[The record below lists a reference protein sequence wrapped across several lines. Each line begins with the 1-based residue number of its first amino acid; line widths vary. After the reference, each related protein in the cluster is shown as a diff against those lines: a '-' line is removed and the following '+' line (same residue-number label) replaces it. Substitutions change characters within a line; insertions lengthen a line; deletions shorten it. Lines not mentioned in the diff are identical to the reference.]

1 MFYNIIL
8 GALVV
13 ASNHW
18 VLIGSND
25 LHRFWDV
32 CYVGH
37 ADNIKKHLWFR
48 HIVTSNVSHGYVILI
63 ARIDG
68 AMRRKTQSV
77 SQLDVH
83 ISLREMQSF
92 AYSPLSGIPYSLRTW
107 IFDPRRVSTSTSWLV
122 VIFYV
127 HMEIVQFRAC
137 VKNGQICTFWGVP
150 PKMVENA
157 HFGGGPKTPHFGG
170 IQFAKNPFRGAQLY
184 GDTRQIIYCL
194 DTRYGTPKPCF
205 WCQNTST
212 RQNRGFWEN
221 RVFCTFFDIFAI
233 WCIFGDFQK
242 WSKVSNYEDI

>member
-37 ADNIKKHLWFR
+37 ADNIKKHLWLQ
-48 HIVTSNVSHGYVILI
+48 HIVTSNVFHGYVILI
-63 ARIDG
+63 AHD
-68 AMRRKTQSV
+68 RRGDA
-77 SQLDVH
+77 SQ
-83 ISLREMQSF
+83 
-92 AYSPLSGIPYSLRTW
+92 
-107 IFDPRRVSTSTSWLV
+107 DPVGVSTGCAHFTSGNAILRILTVVWNSWLTPYLDLWSSSGFH
-122 VIFYV
+122 IDFMTCG
-127 HMEIVQFRAC
+127 HILRAHGNCQFRAC

-170 IQFAKNPFRGAQLY
+170 TQFAKNPFRGAQLY

-194 DTRYGTPKPCF
+194 DTRCGTPKRCF

-221 RVFCTFFDIFAI
+221 RVFDTFFAHFAI
-233 WCIFGDFQK
+233 WCIF
-242 WSKVSNYEDI
+242 V

>member
-1 MFYNIIL
+1 VFYNIIL

-37 ADNIKKHLWFR
+37 ADNMKKHLWFR

-92 AYSPLSGIPYSLRTW
+92 AYSPLSGIPDSLRTW
-107 IFDPRRVSTSTSWLV
+107 IFDPRQVSTSTS
-122 VIFYV
+122 
-127 HMEIVQFRAC
+127 
-137 VKNGQICTFWGVP
+137 
-150 PKMVENA
+150 
-157 HFGGGPKTPHFGG
+157 
-170 IQFAKNPFRGAQLY
+170 
-184 GDTRQIIYCL
+184 
-194 DTRYGTPKPCF
+194 
-205 WCQNTST
+205 
-212 RQNRGFWEN
+212 
-221 RVFCTFFDIFAI
+221 
-233 WCIFGDFQK
+233 
-242 WSKVSNYEDI
+242 

>member
-1 MFYNIIL
+1 MIYISYVLCIFVYLLLVAYSSIEFRNVVYLYFRARVFYNIIL

-77 SQLDVH
+77 SQLDTH
-83 ISLREMQSF
+83 ISLREMRSF
-92 AYSPLSGIPYSLRTW
+92 AYSPLSGIPDSLRTW
-107 IFDPRRVSTSTSWLV
+107 IFDPRQVSTSTS
-122 VIFYV
+122 
-127 HMEIVQFRAC
+127 
-137 VKNGQICTFWGVP
+137 
-150 PKMVENA
+150 
-157 HFGGGPKTPHFGG
+157 
-170 IQFAKNPFRGAQLY
+170 
-184 GDTRQIIYCL
+184 
-194 DTRYGTPKPCF
+194 
-205 WCQNTST
+205 
-212 RQNRGFWEN
+212 
-221 RVFCTFFDIFAI
+221 
-233 WCIFGDFQK
+233 
-242 WSKVSNYEDI
+242 

>member
-1 MFYNIIL
+1 VFYNIIL

-37 ADNIKKHLWFR
+37 ADNIKKHLWLQ
-48 HIVTSNVSHGYVILI
+48 HIVTSNVFHGYVILI
-63 ARIDG
+63 AHD
-68 AMRRKTQSV
+68 RRGDA
-77 SQLDVH
+77 SQ
-83 ISLREMQSF
+83 
-92 AYSPLSGIPYSLRTW
+92 
-107 IFDPRRVSTSTSWLV
+107 DPVGVSTGYAHFTSGNAILRILTVVWNSWLTPYLDLWSSSGFHIDFMTCGH
-122 VIFYV
+122 IFT
-127 HMEIVQFRAC
+127 HTQNCQFWWVC
-137 VKNGQICTFWGVP
+137 QKWSNLHILGVP
-150 PKMVENA
+150 PKMTENA
-157 HFGGGPKTPHFGG
+157 HFGGVHFGPQIWG

-194 DTRYGTPKPCF
+194 DTRCGTPKPCF

-221 RVFCTFFDIFAI
+221 RVFARFSHISPNR
-233 WCIFGDFQK
+233 CIF
-242 WSKVSNYEDI
+242 V